1 MQLNRSSKLV
11 WFFYIAIG
19 VIALL
24 SSCKN
29 KEPEPAYQPFIGEYT
44 MADHKL
50 SVAQTN
56 VGVQVFIDNQEMP
69 YVSLYGSA
77 MGASNRREPFVDVL
91 ILEFKDGKIS
101 FAYAYKGNVIKGN
114 LIKNQ

>member
-1 MQLNRSSKLV
+1 MQLNRKFPLI
-11 WFFYIAIG
+11 WFAYIIMG
-19 VIALL
+19 IIALL

-69 YVSLYGSA
+69 FVSLYGSA
-77 MGASNRREPFVDVL
+77 MGASNRIEPFVDVL
-91 ILEFKDGKIS
+91 ILELKDGKIG

-114 LIKNQ
+114 LIRR